1 MEPKG
6 KSIRVKKALGKLKDL
21 LINKKVTVGLEDNH
35 SFPLTL
41 FNKTKNENG
50 QQVYHTDQDKILL
63 FE

>member
-21 LINKKVTVGLEDNH
+21 LINKKVIVGLEDKH

-41 FNKTKNENG
+41 FHKTTNEHG
-50 QQVYHTDQDKILL
+50 QQVYHIDQDKFLL